1 MQLQEK
7 LKNKKI
13 SNILFIAPRYH
24 TNQISVCKTLKKNGY
39 NVEFFAKHFGKIED
53 YTVLKPKVFE
63 ANSFSKLLKRLF
75 FLKKI
80 NIFFIFLNR
89 NLFKRNKEI

>member
-53 YTVLKPKVFE
+53 K
-63 ANSFSKLLKRLF
+63 
-75 FLKKI
+75 
-80 NIFFIFLNR
+80 
-89 NLFKRNKEI
+89 

>member
-24 TNQISVCKTLKKNGY
+24 TNQISVCKTLKNGY

-75 FLKKI
+75 FKKI
-80 NIFFIFLNR
+80 NIFFIFLS
-89 NLFKRNKEI
+89 